1 MFDWLGDIIG
11 GIFGSGEKGILS
23 SLFSKVG
30 TAAFNSLAGTP
41 KPSGLMR
48 PRSILEGTERRREY
62 SGGSPTPNS
71 TGTAGAASYDEIQL
85 KWERRMARIMNK
97 NATTS
102 LDA

>member
-23 SLFSKVG
+23 GLFSKVG
-30 TAAFNSLAGTP
+30 TAAFDSLAGTP

-48 PRSILEGTERRREY
+48 PRSILDNIGPSRQY
-62 SGGSPTPNS
+62 GNSSPQANP
-71 TGTAGAASYDEIQL
+71 TGAAGAASYDEIQL